1 MLSRKYRFHGHS
13 SLKYVFKTGK
23 TARNRS
29 LMLRFGRN
37 ERSGESRLSVVVS
50 KKVFKSSAKRNR
62 IRRRIYEAVRRHW
75 DEIDHPY
82 DLVFTVFD
90 PMFFA
95 MPADELENNVVQ
107 LLAQTRVLRTGNVAD
122 S

>member
-1 MLSRKYRFHGHS
+1 
-13 SLKYVFKTGK
+13 
-23 TARNRS
+23 
-29 LMLRFGRN
+29 
-37 ERSGESRLSVVVS
+37 VS